1 MHAFE
6 TPVSVCSLRSHKKKN
21 SQNVTQNK
29 MEDMLCISPPF
40 LLGSRLEV
48 NVQLRTARTKWIH
61 PGTHP
66 LHDQVFSEVEL
77 TEGVGAYRLAVNFS
91 SVEQSTK
98 CLYWDSSAE
107 DVETALELLGN
118 VDSVHV
124 ERDGSGTEGDRWV
137 WRFFLLFPSFS
148 LFPSLVR

>member
-1 MHAFE
+1 M
-6 TPVSVCSLRSHKKKN
+6 K
-21 SQNVTQNK
+21 QNK
-29 MEDMLCISPPF
+29 IEDIVYISPPF
-40 LLGSRLEV
+40 LRVSRLVV
-48 NVQLRTARTKWIH
+48 NVQLRTARTTWIH
-61 PGTHP
+61 PDTHP

-91 SVEQSTK
+91 SIEQSTK

-124 ERDGSGTEGDRWV
+124 ERDGSGTEEDRWV
-137 WRFFLLFPSFS
+137 WRFLLLFPSFS
-148 LFPSLVR
+148 LFSSLVRRLGLQGPATQS